1 MIPWKRKL
9 YRIGVGIIFP
19 LIYYFSPDKIIVL
32 SFLFYLLGIMTT
44 VEILRRVAP
53 GAWQVMAA
61 HSKGILKAEPGRVVG
76 TTNFLIAA
84 LLVIIFLPKSIAITA
99 ILFLVFG
106 DAVSTLIG
114 MRFGKIKLMGGK
126 KSLEGSLSFFLI
138 CMGIGLGLMQLP
150 RIELTFWLILFGALV
165 ATITELLSI
174 SLDDN
179 LTVAPITGIVMEI
192 VRRVAII

>member
-1 MIPWKRKL
+1 MIPWRRKL
-9 YRIGVGIIFP
+9 YRVGVGIIFP

-76 TTNFLIAA
+76 TTNFLIAT
-84 LLVIIFLPKSIAITA
+84 LLVIIFLPKSIAIAATV
-99 ILFLVFG
+99 FLVFG

-114 MRFGKIKLMGGK
+114 MRFGRIKLMGGR
-126 KSLEGSLSFFLI
+126 KSLEGSLSFFLVCI
-138 CMGIGLGLMQLP
+138 GIGLGLMQLP
-150 RIELTFWLILFGALV
+150 RIELTFWLILLGALV
-165 ATITELLSI
+165 ATITELLPI
-174 SLDDN
+174 PLDDN
-179 LTVAPITGIVMEI
+179 LTVAPITGAVMDI
-192 VRRVAII
+192 VRRIIII

>member
-1 MIPWKRKL
+1 
-9 YRIGVGIIFP
+9 VGIIFP
-19 LIYYFSPDKIIVL
+19 LIYSFSPDKIVVL

-53 GAWQVMAA
+53 GAWQVMVA

-84 LLVIIFLPKSIAITA
+84 LIVIIFLPKSIAITA

-114 MRFGKIKLMGGK
+114 MKFGKIKLMGGK
-126 KSLEGSLSFFLI
+126 KSLKGSLSFFLV
-138 CMGIGLGLMQLP
+138 CMGIGFGLMQLP
-150 RIELTFWLILFGALV
+150 RIELTFWLILFGALA